1 MTAPSHWYDHE
12 ARRGAAAAAAEAAAS
27 TTTPSP
33 ARLIQ
38 QPNAQQTAQAQPHEK
53 QKPQPHP
60 RQMPHSRH
68 VCPQAQRGAMHQ
80 SRRQPVTQP
89 QPQHDQRR
97 HVRLDRA
104 GGMSAMRDSA
114 RWGMVGRHQDALAA
128 AARVTEQHKKS
139 VSLMV
144 AQCCRSIPKQKEM
157 TRTVAAASSA
167 AFILIHSRHTRR
179 AVHLSASSSSRDNG

>member
-33 ARLIQ
+33 ARLMQ
-38 QPNAQQTAQAQPHEK
+38 QPNAQQTAQRERQEK
-53 QKPQPHP
+53 QKPQHKS
-60 RQMPHSRH
+60 RQMRHSMH

-80 SRRQPVTQP
+80 SRRQPVRQP

-97 HVRLDRA
+97 HVRLGRD
-104 GGMSAMRDSA
+104 GGMSPMSDSA
-114 RWGMVGRHQDALAA
+114 RWGMVGRHQAALAA
-128 AARVTEQHKKS
+128 AARVTEQHQQHVS
-139 VSLMV
+139 VMV

-167 AFILIHSRHTRR
+167 AFILIHSRHTGR

>member
-1 MTAPSHWYDHE
+1 
-12 ARRGAAAAAAEAAAS
+12 
-27 TTTPSP
+27 
-33 ARLIQ
+33 
-38 QPNAQQTAQAQPHEK
+38 
-53 QKPQPHP
+53 
-60 RQMPHSRH
+60 
-68 VCPQAQRGAMHQ
+68 
-80 SRRQPVTQP
+80 
-89 QPQHDQRR
+89 
-97 HVRLDRA
+97 
-104 GGMSAMRDSA
+104 MSAMRDSA

-167 AFILIHSRHTRR
+167 AFILIHSRHTGR

>member
-27 TTTPSP
+27 TTTPLP
-33 ARLIQ
+33 ARLMQ
-38 QPNAQQTAQAQPHEK
+38 QLPAKQTAQKQGHEQ
-53 QKPQPHP
+53 QKPQHKS
-60 RQMPHSRH
+60 RQMRHSKH
-68 VCPQAQRGAMHQ
+68 LCPQAQRRAMHVRRGQ
-80 SRRQPVTQP
+80 PVRQPQA
-89 QPQHDQRR
+89 QHDQRR

-128 AARVTEQHKKS
+128 AARVTEQHKTN

-144 AQCCRSIPKQKEM
+144 AQCCRSIPKQTEM
-157 TRTVAAASSA
+157 TRTVAPASSA
-167 AFILIHSRHTRR
+167 AFILIHSRHTGR